1 MVNSIQFSVAYLRG
15 VSNLGGVGLDL
26 TFILLGLGWMA
37 FVNIVDLLI
46 RIGYKYSKS
55 ACFSSG
61 SIYCIRA
68 FDVRFSEPDSQHHRH
83 HYRASNMI
91 ALLVIA
97 ILFVFV
103 QNVSAQSL
111 PPNSPV
117 ILERNLANCSMAQV
131 TSCSVDDP
139 TIEVLVYCNGVRIRA
154 LCSSGSSQQRI
165 LFPQPLSDTITL
177 INTSYTTGTSLSS
190 LSVGCASAQASGELP
205 YPTPTPYPIPD
216 DATSHSR
223 DRVPHRRE

>member
-1 MVNSIQFSVAYLRG
+1 
-15 VSNLGGVGLDL
+15 
-26 TFILLGLGWMA
+26 
-37 FVNIVDLLI
+37 
-46 RIGYKYSKS
+46 
-55 ACFSSG
+55 
-61 SIYCIRA
+61 
-68 FDVRFSEPDSQHHRH
+68 
-83 HYRASNMI
+83 MI

-117 ILERNLANCSMAQV
+117 ILERNVANCSMAQV

-139 TIEVLVYCNGVRIRA
+139 TIEVLVYGNGVRIGV
-154 LCSSGSSQQRI
+154 CSSGSSSNEFYSRS
-165 LFPQPLSDTITL
+165 PLSDTITL

-205 YPTPTPYPIPD
+205 YPTPTPIPLMTPPPTPEIEF
-216 DATSHSR
+216 TSQGVNASQLLPAWTFGGSLN
-223 DRVPHRRE
+223 DQASAINTWLGYAEDTVDLVNQGNLLYITGAIMSAGMILVWAINTLKNPKD